1 MITGDYLLTA
11 RAIAANINLIERDAQ
26 ADKAIDCAAIRGLG
40 DQLRVLEDKLERKQ
54 GDAASLNAQRAQLER
69 QLDAITAQCDVYARA
84 KPEDKITIVKSLQ
97 RQGNIC
103 SMTGDGVN
111 DAPALKQAD
120 IGVAMGITGT
130 DVAKA
135 AAAMVLTD
143 DNFVSIVG
151 AIEQCRIIYS
161 NIQKFVF
168 FLLSCNIS
176 EILIIFFCIIFGLA
190 SPLDPIQL
198 LWMNLVTDGAPALAL
213 AMEPGNRSVLLEA
226 PRPKSEPIVDRIM
239 FVGIIIQSLI
249 TTVVVLTAYVVGL
262 HWHAGASELGIYT
275 RDEDLLVHA
284 RTMAFVT
291 LSLCE
296 VLRAYTVRHSRQSV
310 FSIGVFT
317 NSTMQWAVGGSAAL
331 VFLVA
336 CTPGIQEI
344 FNCCDLDGRE
354 WVLVGLLTL
363 APAVVEEVTKLIYRI
378 TGFGIRSQKVYSAAA
393 VAAKKL
399 N

>member
-1 MITGDYLLTA
+1 M
-11 RAIAANINLIERDAQ
+11 
-26 ADKAIDCAAIRGLG
+26 
-40 DQLRVLEDKLERKQ
+40 LEDKIERKDGSVSDLQ
-54 GDAASLNAQRAQLER
+54 KQKAAVEQT
-69 QLDAITAQCDVYARA
+69 LDRITAQCDVYARA

-151 AIEQCRIIYS
+151 AIEQGRIIYS

-213 AMEPGNRSVLLEA
+213 AMEPGNKSVLLEA

-239 FVGIIIQSLI
+239 FVGIIIQSVT
-249 TTVVVLTAYVVGL
+249 TTVVVLVAYYFGL
-262 HWHAGASELGIYT
+262 LWNTGAAGIYT
-275 RDEDLLVHA
+275 RDESLLIHA

-296 VLRAYTVRHSRQSV
+296 VLRAYTVRHARYSV
-310 FSIGVFT
+310 FSIGVFS
-317 NSTMQWAVGGSAAL
+317 NSAMQYAVGGSAAL

-336 CTPGIQEI
+336 CTPGVQEI
-344 FNCCDLDGRE
+344 FNCCDLTQRE
-354 WVLVGLLTL
+354 WLLVGALTL
-363 APAVVEEVTKLIYRI
+363 APAVAEEVTKLLYRA
-378 TGFGIRSQKVYSAAA
+378 TGFGIRRQKVYVTGDAAMA
-393 VAAKKL
+393 AAKKL